1 MDGHVTLEVTWQG
14 RGPSL
19 LSSWSGCW
27 LMGWDSWFIS
37 HSTRFEGFS
46 TEHVPFP
53 SNIVV
58 LLENQAALTALH
70 GVFISEGG
78 AAAVAAFW

>member
-1 MDGHVTLEVTWQG
+1 MGV
-14 RGPSL
+14 PAL

-27 LMGWDSWFIS
+27 LIGRDSWFIS
-37 HSTRFEGFS
+37 HSTWFQGFS
-46 TEHVPFP
+46 IKHVPFP

-70 GVFISEGG
+70 DVFHSEEG
-78 AAAVAAFW
+78 AAAITVVG